1 MEAVAIKSDYEI
13 ERGKPT
19 PSKLH
24 GALEANISF
33 LLKANYRDKYRTFVE
48 LTILLPSGKGGTPD
62 ITIYPTMEIDWQ
74 KDEIKVKESPLG
86 VIEILSPTQNI
97 QEILD
102 RKPQY
107 FKLGVKSLWLIIPTF
122 KTIYI
127 YFNENE
133 YDTFADE
140 DILEDKNLNITL
152 PLKEIFS

>member
-1 MEAVAIKSDYEI
+1 MEAVEIKSDYEI
-13 ERGKPT
+13 ERGKPM

-24 GALEANISF
+24 AALEINIGF
-33 LLKANYRDKYRTFVE
+33 LLRANYRDKYRAFTE
-48 LTILLPSGKGGTPD
+48 LTIQLPSGKGGTPD
-62 ITIYPTMEIDWQ
+62 IAIYPTMELNWQ
-74 KDEIKVKESPLG
+74 NDEIKMKDAPLG
-86 VIEILSPTQNI
+86 VIEILSPSQNI

-107 FKLGVKSLWLIIPTF
+107 FELGVKSLWLIIPTF